1 MDFLPES
8 KDRDGAYNM
17 LTVIIDHLTGMV
29 HLVPSRMNYKAKEV
43 AELVFLEVYKYHG
56 LPKKIVSD
64 RDTLFTSIF
73 WSHLHALIG
82 TKLKMLSTYHPETD
96 GLTERSNRTVSA
108 MLRQCVSVDQKD
120 WVSRLPAIEF
130 AINCARS
137 ETTGYTPFFLNM
149 GRMPRSMIWKN
160 PAKTEYPGVKVFAQ
174 RMKLAVIS
182 AHDSILNAR
191 VKQTRDANWK
201 PRPIPFAN
209 GDLVYLSM
217 KNISFPKG
225 LA

>member
-8 KDRDGAYNM
+8 TDRDGVYDM

-43 AELVFLEVYKYHG
+43 AELVFAEVYKYHG
-56 LPKKIVSD
+56 LPKKIVSN

-82 TKLKMLSTYHPETD
+82 TKLKMSSAYHPETD

-108 MLRQCVSVDQKD
+108 MLRQCVSADQKD
-120 WVSRLPAIEF
+120 WVSRLP
-130 AINCARS
+130 
-137 ETTGYTPFFLNM
+137 FFLNT
-149 GRMPRSMIWKN
+149 GRMPRSMIWN
-160 PAKTEYPGVKVFAQ
+160 SPAKTEYPGVKVFAQ

-182 AHDSILNAR
+182 AHDSILLQMVTWSTCQR
-191 VKQTRDANWK
+191 R
-201 PRPIPFAN
+201 IFH
-209 GDLVYLSM
+209 S
-217 KNISFPKG
+217 PKVWPKSWSQNTWA
-225 LA
+225 LIASSRTLRMAVF